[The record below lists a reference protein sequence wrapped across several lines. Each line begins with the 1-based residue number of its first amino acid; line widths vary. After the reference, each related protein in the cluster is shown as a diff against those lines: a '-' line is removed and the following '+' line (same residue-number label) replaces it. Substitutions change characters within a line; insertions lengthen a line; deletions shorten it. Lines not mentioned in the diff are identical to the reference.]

1 MPFEPLLFL
10 NALALGFLIGLTGAL
25 APGPTLVATIQA
37 SVKGGWTMGPK
48 VTFGHIL
55 VESALV
61 VLTVFGLSVIFS
73 QYTTIIAVIGGIA
86 LVVFGILTVR
96 GSRTAVMTVESG
108 DDATTRPVVAGV
120 VTSISNP
127 YFWIWWFTVGS
138 ALLVSTMA
146 GGIQNAV
153 AFIIG
158 HWSADLAW
166 LTLVSSGIHKGRFF
180 LGPREYRIIL
190 LVCGL
195 FLIGFGLYYT
205 LSAFPGRLA

>member
-1 MPFEPLLFL
+1 
-10 NALALGFLIGLTGAL
+10 
-25 APGPTLVATIQA
+25 
-37 SVKGGWTMGPK
+37 MGPK

-61 VLTVFGLSVIFS
+61 LLTVFGLSVIFS
-73 QYTTIIAVIGGIA
+73 QYTTVIAVIGGIA
-86 LVVFGILTVR
+86 LVAFGVLTVR
-96 GSRTAVMTVESG
+96 GSRTAVMTGEGG
-108 DDATTRPVVAGV
+108 DETTARPVVAGV
-120 VTSISNP
+120 VTSLSNP

-166 LTLVSSGIHKGRFF
+166 LTLVSSGVHKGRFF
-180 LGPREYRIIL
+180 LGPRKYRLIL
-190 LVCGL
+190 MVCGL

-205 LSAFPGRLA
+205 LSAFPGRVA